1 VSAATPTST
10 LAALAQGAMWAALVC
25 WWLRLALW
33 PGPWDRDQARP
44 LLASAASLAAVVLLL
59 LGFGSPVRLAAF
71 GPPVLEGLFGPLSS
85 LLTPLREMRELK
97 RFLLPAGW
105 FAVVALTLL
114 AEGRLARRSRA
125 FATWVAAVLLALGL
139 GERVFADTKK
149 VFVPPVPA
157 GYALLEDSTEDGALL
172 ELPVDTWG
180 RIRSVHRMLW
190 QPSHG
195 RAIVAGKTGIDPAWY
210 TPARGV
216 FDEFP
221 SDECLLLMERWGIDS
236 VLDGR
241 RLSVPDEGGLPEGL
255 VFRGRR
261 EAADGSREWRLY
273 DVTSSSR
280 AWRAEP
286 EPGPGEWRQ
295 PEAAN
300 ERAAGATDGSLATA
314 AEVTD
319 EEALE
324 LRLPEGGTVTAL
336 ELDYGAGRF
345 SRVPAGLQVLG
356 RGEGAWE
363 DLTVETGRRDLRARA
378 ADQLVRR
385 RSARLVV
392 PVRPSPARELRLVSP
407 DVPWDLPEV
416 RVRVVP

>member
-1 VSAATPTST
+1 MWAT
-10 LAALAQGAMWAALVC
+10 LAC

-33 PGPWDRDQARP
+33 PGPRDQEQARA
-44 LLASAASLAAVVLLL
+44 LLVSAASLAAVVLLL
-59 LGFGSPVRLAAF
+59 LSFGSPVRLAAF

-105 FAVVALTLL
+105 FAVVALTLM
-114 AEGRLARRSRA
+114 AERRLARRPPV
-125 FATWVAAVLLALGL
+125 FAMVMAAGLLAVGL

-172 ELPVDTWG
+172 ELPVDPWG

-195 RAIVAGKTGIDPAWY
+195 RPIVAGKTGIDPAWY
-210 TPARGV
+210 TPARAV
-216 FDEFP
+216 FNEFP

-241 RLSVPDEGGLPEGL
+241 RPSVPDGSERPEGL

-273 DVTSSSR
+273 DVTASSR
-280 AWRAEP
+280 TWGPEP
-286 EPGPGEWRQ
+286 EPGPGEWRR
-295 PEAAN
+295 PEAG
-300 ERAAGATDGSLATA
+300 EEWSTGAMDGSLATA

-319 EEALE
+319 GEGLE
-324 LRLPEGGTVTAL
+324 LRLPRGGTVTAL

-356 RGEGAWE
+356 RVEGTWE
-363 DLTVETGRRDLRARA
+363 DLTAETGSRDLRARA
-378 ADQLVRR
+378 ADQLVRQ

-407 DVPWDLPEV
+407 TVPWDLPEV